1 MKLRLLA
8 KRYYA
13 RVSRSPGNEG
23 PKAQKRFGCMPLL
36 WRSRLFYKKMQVPA
50 LKMLQAWKFLMKMSG
65 NLPEYSEYANWFI
78 IEMCNYKFNGSN
90 LDSAQI
96 SNEAQNSEVGKE
108 AGQKVRDRARQKKF
122 YVKSEATKEELP
134 LRLAVETNG
143 KIRHYCA
150 SEKIYNF
157 IPVPDRKTMDIE
169 EVEEHF
175 KRREVVLIQFALRTR
190 ILRMEKGNLSNPA
203 DGNAQHIEASNIF
216 PDQASIA
223 QNEMV
228 ETETADGERASD
240 KKINMEPDE
249 GHQNLHRSNRVRK
262 PSPLPDRLS
271 F

>member
-50 LKMLQAWKFLMKMSG
+50 LKMLQLSRVKKNA
-65 NLPEYSEYANWFI
+65 EQVEA
-78 IEMCNYKFNGSN
+78 
-90 LDSAQI
+90 D
-96 SNEAQNSEVGKE
+96 EAQNSEVGKE

-150 SEKIYNF
+150 SEKVQFQILIYNF

-228 ETETADGERASD
+228 ES
-240 KKINMEPDE
+240 
-249 GHQNLHRSNRVRK
+249 
-262 PSPLPDRLS
+262 SPATDA
-271 F
+271 